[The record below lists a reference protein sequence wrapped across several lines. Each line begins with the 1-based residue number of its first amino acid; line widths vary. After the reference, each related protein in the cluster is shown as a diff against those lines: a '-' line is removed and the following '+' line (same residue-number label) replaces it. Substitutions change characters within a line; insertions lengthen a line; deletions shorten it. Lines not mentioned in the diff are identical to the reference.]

1 MPLLAQP
8 TESNPPSDVA
18 TTAPDASPVLSQ
30 QKSVSLEQLSHEI
43 YENTIPTRVVE
54 LLEEIYN
61 NPYCS
66 ADFQRIYY
74 PTEFVHSIV
83 IKKDNIPVHALLF
96 SLFGN
101 SAVIHNRVFGIERI
115 YVNYASSVIFKKYKT
130 VKKVIFSKIS
140 YEQQGKFNFP
150 NIVPREFSDIIIPL
164 PKDTETY
171 HNNLGKQTR
180 KHLKQYIKRLEQSY
194 QYRFEVRPIVNDS
207 DQAYLRQ
214 IINFNKARMVNK
226 GTRPYTDGEQEQKL
240 IKYAT
245 TRGLLGLLFLDN
257 QLAAGSILS
266 LSGKQAFLDFLTH
279 DPKYDRFNLG
289 NVCLFFTIKYCIGIN
304 KQNVHLLWGTVEY
317 KRRFLGKDKKMVD
330 LTIFRNRFFKLLAY
344 PRIFKIE
351 VMNIFRFSKDLV
363 FDKLASMETT
373 RKMSIRF
380 RQLFHGL

>member
-8 TESNPPSDVA
+8 TELNPSSDVVA
-18 TTAPDASPVLSQ
+18 TALDASSLRSLKEPAG
-30 QKSVSLEQLSHEI
+30 LEQLSFDI
-43 YENTIPTRVVE
+43 YENSIPTKVVE
-54 LLEEIYN
+54 LLEELYH

-66 ADFQRIYY
+66 ADFQKIYY
-74 PTEFVHSIV
+74 PTEAVHSIV
-83 IKKDNIPVHALLF
+83 IKKDNIPVHALMF
-96 SLFGN
+96 SIFGN
-101 SAVIHNRVFGIERI
+101 SAEIHNRVFGIERI

-130 VKKVIFSKIS
+130 VKKIIFSKIG
-140 YEQQGKFNFP
+140 YEQQGKFAFP
-150 NIVPREFSDIIIPL
+150 NTVPREFSDIIIPL

-194 QYRFEVRPIVNDS
+194 QYRFEIRPIVTNS

-304 KQNVHLLWGTVEY
+304 KENLHLLWGTVEY

-330 LTIFRNRFFKLLAY
+330 LTIFRNRFFNFLAY
-344 PRIFKIE
+344 PGIFKIE
-351 VMNIFRFSKDLV
+351 CRNIFRFSKDLV